1 MTVAVVA
8 SRTST
13 GIVTVRPWTSYCAL
27 ILSPSS
33 SSRALQRGVQQ
44 LVEHRCRQPR
54 QRGRSW
60 VGVDPVRRLGPV
72 RVEDPLDERSQVGW
86 VTCPLLLLW
95 HALPG
100 GEQHPLVVLGV

>member
-13 GIVTVRPWTSYCAL
+13 GIVKVRPWTSYCAL

-44 LVEHRCRQPR
+44 LVEHRCRKPR
-54 QRGRSW
+54 QRRSAW
-60 VGVDPVRRLGPV
+60 VGIDPVRRLGPF
-72 RVEDPLDERSQVGW
+72 RVEDPLDERGQVGG
-86 VTCPLLLLW
+86 VTCPLLLLRN
-95 HALPG
+95 ALPG
-100 GEQHPLVVLGV
+100 